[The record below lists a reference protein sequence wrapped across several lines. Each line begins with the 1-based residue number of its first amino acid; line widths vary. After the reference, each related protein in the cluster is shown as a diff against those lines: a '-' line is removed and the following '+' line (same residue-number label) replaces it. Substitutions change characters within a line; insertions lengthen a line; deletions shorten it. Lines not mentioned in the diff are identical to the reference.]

1 MNAQSTFVAQCREA
15 NVHVVV
21 SVPDGYLVPLIRD
34 LHDDNRIRHIAAA
47 REEECLGIAAGV
59 AMAGRRAVVL
69 VQNVGF
75 LNSLGC
81 YATLCVNYKTPFLI
95 VVSHRGNFY
104 DKNRYDVLKYQYFNA
119 VNGAIHPFAISW
131 RDFRD
136 EAGLIARMLERAE
149 VAQEP
154 AWLLL
159 DMPPDGLF

>member
-1 MNAQSTFVAQCREA
+1 MDDRSTFITQCHEA
-15 NVHVVV
+15 NVHVVA

-34 LHDDNRIRHIAAA
+34 LDNDNRIRHIAAA

-119 VNGAIHPFAISW
+119 VNSAINPFAVSW
-131 RDFRD
+131 RDFRG
-136 EAGLIARMLERAE
+136 EAGLVSNLLERAE

-154 AWLLL
+154 ALLLL
-159 DMPPDGLF
+159 DMPPDGL